1 MAKKPKKMTEDEL
14 ASKLSQEIE
23 QATGHMNSELSGQ
36 REDNMKYYLGEKFGN
51 EIDGRSE
58 IVTTDVRDTVE
69 YIMPSLMRIFTT
81 HQNVAEFEPQ
91 GPEDV
96 EMAKQ
101 ATDYVNYVFNRQ
113 NNGFKV
119 LYDVFKDALIS
130 KTGIVKHYWE
140 EKTEVSTE
148 HYENLTEIE
157 YQAVLANDELEVLQH
172 TEKMVQEAQL
182 DENGMMISPEIISHD
197 LKAKRTKTG
206 GQVKVVAVPPEEFL
220 ISRRAVDI
228 ESAQFVCH
236 RVKKSVSDLILEGYD
251 PKVVENMPSY
261 TQSQAEYNEE
271 RLARFSY
278 DDDAIPPDEGS
289 GANRKIWLDE
299 CYTHIDFDGDGI
311 AELRKITKGGNKIL
325 ENIEI
330 DYIPFSTICPLPIP
344 HKFYGM
350 SVADTVKDI
359 QLIKSTIVRNILDN
373 MYLTNNARYA
383 VLAGQVE
390 LDDLLTSRPG
400 GIVRMRAPGAVTPL
414 PTPQISPDAFNTVR
428 YLDQVREERSGVSKM
443 TQGLNPDVLTSHV
456 TSGAISAATES
467 AMQRTE
473 LIARIFA
480 ETGIKDV
487 FRCIYQLV
495 QRYEDREKMVFLNNR
510 FVPIDPSKWKDK
522 LNCTVNVGVGSGSQQ
537 SKMQTMSSIMNI
549 MQGLVQNG
557 GMGSLVTPQN
567 IYNAVSEFMAQS
579 GYKNSDMFVSNPQM
593 MPPPQPP
600 QPSIEEKVQQQKAQ
614 VELQKLQL
622 QAKELEI
629 ETQIKAQELKLKQ
642 EESAI
647 NLALKNKDLEIKKS
661 QLELNEQELAL
672 EAVQNRPVGI
682 GPS

>member
-51 EIDGRSE
+51 EIDGSSE

-140 EKTEVSTE
+140 EKIEVSTE

-172 TEKMVQEAQL
+172 TEKIVQEAQL
-182 DENGMMISPEIISHD
+182 DENGLMISPEIISHD

-206 GQVKVVAVPPEEFL
+206 GQVRVVSVPPEEFL

-228 ESAQFVCH
+228 ESAQFICH

-261 TQSQAEYNEE
+261 SQSQAEYNEE

-311 AELRKITKGGNKIL
+311 AELRKITKGGNEIL

-414 PTPQISPDAFNTVR
+414 PTPQISPDAFNMVR

-682 GPS
+682 GPT

>member
-140 EKTEVSTE
+140 EKIEVSTE

-182 DENGMMISPEIISHD
+182 DENGMMVSPEIISHD

-206 GQVKVVAVPPEEFL
+206 GQVRVVSVPPEEFL

-228 ESAQFVCH
+228 ESAQFICH

-261 TQSQAEYNEE
+261 SQSQAEYNEE

-311 AELRKITKGGNKIL
+311 AELRKITKGGNEIL

-330 DYIPFSTICPLPIP
+330 DYIPFSTICPYQYLIS
-344 HKFYGM
+344 F
-350 SVADTVKDI
+350 TEC
-359 QLIKSTIVRNILDN
+359 QL
-373 MYLTNNARYA
+373 
-383 VLAGQVE
+383 
-390 LDDLLTSRPG
+390 
-400 GIVRMRAPGAVTPL
+400 
-414 PTPQISPDAFNTVR
+414 
-428 YLDQVREERSGVSKM
+428 
-443 TQGLNPDVLTSHV
+443 
-456 TSGAISAATES
+456 
-467 AMQRTE
+467 
-473 LIARIFA
+473 LI
-480 ETGIKDV
+480 
-487 FRCIYQLV
+487 
-495 QRYEDREKMVFLNNR
+495 
-510 FVPIDPSKWKDK
+510 
-522 LNCTVNVGVGSGSQQ
+522 Q
-537 SKMQTMSSIMNI
+537 SKTY
-549 MQGLVQNG
+549 
-557 GMGSLVTPQN
+557 SLLN
-567 IYNAVSEFMAQS
+567 
-579 GYKNSDMFVSNPQM
+579 
-593 MPPPQPP
+593 
-600 QPSIEEKVQQQKAQ
+600 
-614 VELQKLQL
+614 LRL
-622 QAKELEI
+622 LEI
-629 ETQIKAQELKLKQ
+629 
-642 EESAI
+642 S
-647 NLALKNKDLEIKKS
+647 
-661 QLELNEQELAL
+661 
-672 EAVQNRPVGI
+672 
-682 GPS
+682 

>member
-81 HQNVAEFEPQ
+81 HHNVAEFEPQ

-172 TEKMVQEAQL
+172 TEKIVQEAQL
-182 DENGMMISPEIISHD
+182 DENGIMISPEIISHD

-206 GQVKVVAVPPEEFL
+206 GQVRVVSVPPEEFL

-228 ESAQFVCH
+228 ESAQFICH

-261 TQSQAEYNEE
+261 SQSQAEYNEE

-311 AELRKITKGGNKIL
+311 AELRKITKGGNEIL

-414 PTPQISPDAFNTVR
+414 PTPQISPDAFNMVR

-549 MQGLVQNG
+549 IQGLVQNG

>member
-1 MAKKPKKMTEDEL
+1 MAKKNKNMSDSEL
-14 ASKLSQEIE
+14 ASHLSSEIE
-23 QATGHMNSELSGQ
+23 QATGHMNSELSNQ
-36 REDNMKYYLGEKFGN
+36 REDSMKYYLGEKFGN

-81 HQNVAEFEPQ
+81 HNNVAEFEPQ

-96 EMAKQ
+96 EMAQQ
-101 ATDYVNYVFNRQ
+101 ATDYVNYVFNKQ

-148 HYENLTEIE
+148 NYTNLTEIE
-157 YQAVLANDELEVLQH
+157 YQSILANDDLEVLQH
-172 TEKMVQEAQL
+172 TETTMQEAQV
-182 DENGMMISPEIISHD
+182 DQNGMMISPEVITHD
-197 LKAKRTKTG
+197 VKAKRTESS
-206 GQVKVVAVPPEEFL
+206 GQVRVVSVPPEEFL

-228 ESAQFVCH
+228 ESAQFICH
-236 RVKKSVSDLILEGYD
+236 RVKKTVSDLILEGYD
-251 PKVVENMPSY
+251 KAIVEDLPTYS
-261 TQSQAEYNEE
+261 QSQAEFNEE
-271 RLARFSY
+271 RLARFSF
-278 DDDAIPPDEGS
+278 DDDSIPPDEGE
-289 GANRKIWLDE
+289 GASRQVWLDE
-299 CYTHIDFDGDGI
+299 CYTYIDLDGDGV
-311 AELRKITKGGNKIL
+311 AELRKITKGGNQIL
-325 ENIEI
+325 ENVEI
-330 DYIPFSTICPLPIP
+330 DYIPFSAICPLPIP

-414 PTPQISPDAFNTVR
+414 PSPQITGDAFNMVK
-428 YLDQVREERSGVSKM
+428 YLDQIREERSGVSKM
-443 TQGLNPDVLTSHV
+443 TQGLNPDVLNSHV

-467 AMQRTE
+467 SMQRIE

-487 FRCIYQLV
+487 FKCIYQLV
-495 QRYEDREKMVFLNNR
+495 QRYEDREKIVFLNNK
-510 FVPIDPSKWKDK
+510 FVPIDVSRWRDK
-522 LNCTVNVGVGSGSQQ
+522 LNCTINVGIGSGSQQ
-537 SKMQTMSSIMNI
+537 SKMQTMNGI
-549 MQGLVQNG
+549 MQIIQQLVQNG
-557 GMGSLVTPQN
+557 GMGTLVTPQN

-579 GYKNSDMFVSNPQM
+579 GYKNADQFISNPEM
-593 MPPPQPP
+593 MPPQQPP
-600 QPSIEEKVQQQKAQ
+600 QPTPEEKIANQKAEIE
-614 VELQKLQL
+614 VQKLQL
-622 QAKELEI
+622 QAKETEI
-629 ETQIKAQELKLKQ
+629 DTAIKAQELKENEAAIDLALKQ
-642 EESAI
+642 EELKI
-647 NLALKNKDLEIKKS
+647 KQTQLAL
-661 QLELNEQELAL
+661 NEAELAL
-672 EAVQNRPVGI
+672 ETVQKRPVGI
-682 GPS
+682 GPK